1 MPRNFAG
8 LNIPI
13 AVQSVY
19 LRDYCYRIN
28 YNYLLPKVEWCMPGV
43 YIELYKL
50 ITSKKNI
57 DIAMTSIRMLPT
69 EVKMLNLLLEERSV
83 RFHFVLEKLVVESE
97 SLKELLESQ
106 QKYNELSHNFLF

>member
-19 LRDYCYRIN
+19 LRDYCTRNN
-28 YNYLLPKVEWCMPGV
+28 YNYVLPKVEWCLPGV

-50 ITSKKNI
+50 ITSKKEIN
-57 DIAMTSIRMLPT
+57 IAMTSIRMLPT
-69 EVKMLNLLLEERSV
+69 EVKILELLLITT
-83 RFHFVLEKLVVESE
+83 
-97 SLKELLESQ
+97 ELR
-106 QKYNELSHNFLF
+106 